1 MSYHIQKFIKNLM
14 SYLYSMNKS
23 ITSILILLVL
33 FSNFGALIV
42 APEEG
47 TKNLMP
53 QVSLDYATEATPNQ
67 ELKVTVKVKNTV
79 NDVMW
84 DTLAYIDEDS
94 MTKEAKAAFQVIEGK
109 KLFPVRMD
117 PEQESSVI
125 LVVKVTTKALSGE
138 YLLPIVVATGIGGCR
153 EGCEPSLL
161 TVFSTI
167 KIKRNDP
174 LITLEFDRYQ
184 IDIEQGVCEVEL
196 VVPYL
201 PNIPFRISNINNTE
215 SAYNLKMTVVQD
227 TPMVKGI
234 IDPPVNQSVL
244 PPGGQITGSLYI
256 RASYEAPIGTQ
267 VIRVRLIYSDKYGAD
282 YDMFREISAT
292 VKNVGKNFYDQGRL
306 YYDACDYE
314 NAKISL
320 LQAREIY
327 QENNNILVVQE
338 IDKLIKRMEANDKF
352 MQGQNKFFTGDLKNA
367 VSYYSEAK
375 ALYTEINDCQS
386 VQLCEDAMNAANRPL
401 GGILGGVS
409 GSGGESLTTFSIHT
423 IIEILLAII
432 VAILL
437 IILIRGKGGSGGRT
451 FNIKGKVSRS
461 SQQQNIR
468 PSQQP
473 ISRSSIEPI
482 KPIKK

>member
-1 MSYHIQKFIKNLM
+1 
-14 SYLYSMNKS
+14 MNKS
-23 ITSILILLVL
+23 ITSLLILLIL
-33 FSNFGALIV
+33 FSTFGGYIGAQ
-42 APEEG
+42 EED
-47 TKNLMP
+47 TKSLMP
-53 QVSLDYATEATPNQ
+53 EVSLDYPTEATPNQ
-67 ELKVTVKVKNTV
+67 EIKVTVKVKNTV
-79 NDVMW
+79 QDVMW

-94 MTKEAKAAFQVIEGK
+94 MTKEAKAAFQIVEGK

-117 PEQESSVI
+117 PDQEQSVI
-125 LVVKVTTKALSGE
+125 LTIKITTKALSGE
-138 YLLPIVVATGIGGCR
+138 YLVPVVVATGIGGCR

-201 PNIPFRISNINNTE
+201 PNIPFRITNINNTE

-244 PPGGQITGSLYI
+244 APGGQITGSLYI
-256 RASYEAPIGTQ
+256 RASYEAPIGNQ
-267 VIRVRLIYSDKYGAD
+267 VIRVKLAYADKYGAD
-282 YDMFREISAT
+282 YDLFREINVT
-292 VKNVGKNFYDQGRL
+292 VKNVGKNYYDQGNL
-306 YYDACDYE
+306 YYDSCDYE

-320 LQAREIY
+320 DQARVIY

-352 MQGQNKFFTGDLKNA
+352 MQGQNRFFSGDLKNA
-367 VSYYSEAK
+367 VTYYSEAK
-375 ALYTEINDCQS
+375 TLYTEINDCQA
-386 VQLCEDAMNAANRPL
+386 VQLCEDAMSAANRPL

-409 GSGGESLTTFSIHT
+409 GSGGESITTFSIHT
-423 IIEILLAII
+423 IIEIALAII

-437 IILIRGKGGSGGRT
+437 IILIRGKGGSGGRKL
-451 FNIKGKVSRS
+451 NLKGKITRP
-461 SQQQNIR
+461 SQQSTR

-473 ISRSSIEPI
+473 VSRPSAEPI
-482 KPIKK
+482 RPLKKF

>member
-1 MSYHIQKFIKNLM
+1 
-14 SYLYSMNKS
+14 MNKS
-23 ITSILILLVL
+23 ITCLLILLIL
-33 FSNFGALIV
+33 FSTFGTFIGAQ
-42 APEEG
+42 EED
-47 TKNLMP
+47 TKNLLP
-53 QVSLDYATEATPNQ
+53 EVALDYPTEATPNQ
-67 ELKVTVKVKNTV
+67 ELKITVKVKNTV
-79 NDVMW
+79 QDVMW

-94 MTKEAKAAFQVIEGK
+94 MTKEAKAAFQIVEGK
-109 KLFPVRMD
+109 KLFPIRMD
-117 PEQESSVI
+117 PDQEETVI
-125 LVVKVTTKALSGE
+125 LTVKITTKALSGE
-138 YLLPIVVATGIGGCR
+138 YLVPVVVATGIGGCR

-201 PNIPFRISNINNTE
+201 PNIPFRITNINNTE
-215 SAYNLKMTVVQD
+215 SAYNLRMTVVQD

-244 PPGGQITGSLYI
+244 APGGQITGSLYI
-256 RASYEAPIGTQ
+256 RASYEAPIGNQ
-267 VIRVRLIYSDKYGAD
+267 VIRVRLAYADKYGAD
-282 YDMFREISAT
+282 YDLFRDISVT
-292 VKNVGKNFYDQGRL
+292 VKNVGKNYYDQGKL
-306 YYDACDYE
+306 YYDSCDYE

-320 LQAREIY
+320 DQARVIY

-352 MQGQNKFFTGDLKNA
+352 MQGQNRFFSGDLKNA
-367 VSYYSEAK
+367 VTYYSEAK
-375 ALYTEINDCQS
+375 TLYTEINDCQA
-386 VQLCEDAMNAANRPL
+386 VQLCEDAMRAANRPL

-409 GSGGESLTTFSIHT
+409 GSGGESITTFSIHT
-423 IIEILLAII
+423 IIEITLAII

-437 IILIRGKGGSGGRT
+437 IIIIRGKGGSGGRKL
-451 FNIKGKVSRS
+451 NLKGKITRP
-461 SQQQNIR
+461 SQQSTR

-473 ISRSSIEPI
+473 VSRPSAEPI
-482 KPIKK
+482 RPLKKF